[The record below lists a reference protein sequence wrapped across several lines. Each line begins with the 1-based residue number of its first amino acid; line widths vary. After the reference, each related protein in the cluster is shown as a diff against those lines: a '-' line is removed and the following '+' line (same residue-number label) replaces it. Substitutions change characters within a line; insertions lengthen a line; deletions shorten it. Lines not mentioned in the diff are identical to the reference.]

1 MKITKDHDNYDYLSV
16 SLKRAYSDRIIK
28 CYLALGW
35 KGVHAE
41 NDKDYDDMKYVLFS
55 RPHKFPNKD
64 RLQYIQV
71 RMENILN
78 GASEHAIK
86 RHKKSTALAVFF
98 GLAGLG
104 LIAAG
109 LSLALIFS
117 MLAVRICGW
126 VCVGLGGASLLTMIY
141 PLTKVRKKENAR
153 TKAVLEKDFAEFE
166 RLVRE
171 AAALSGRTKIIEG
184 GKSEAAAAESV

>member
-1 MKITKDHDNYDYLSV
+1 MKISKDHDNYDYLSV
-16 SLKRAYSDRIIK
+16 SLKSAYSDRIIK

-41 NDKDYDDMKYVLFS
+41 EDKDYADMKYVLFS

-71 RMENILN
+71 RMEHILN
-78 GASEHAIK
+78 GASEHAFR
-86 RHKKSTALAVFF
+86 RHKKSTALAVIL
-98 GLAGLG
+98 GLTGLL

-117 MLAVRICGW
+117 MLAVKVCGW
-126 VCVGLGGASLLTMIY
+126 VCVGLGGAILLGMIY
-141 PLTKVRKKENAR
+141 PLVKIRRQENER
-153 TKAVLEKDFAEFE
+153 TKAVLEKDFTEFE
-166 RLVRE
+166 KLVRE
-171 AAALSGRTKIIEG
+171 AASLSGRTKVSEPAE
-184 GKSEAAAAESV
+184 KEAAPSVSK